1 MPDAR
6 CGVRRAISCVG
17 FSKIRKTKI
26 MSNNVLKLGIPA
38 GSLQEATIELFGKA
52 GFGILGAE
60 RSYLPRIDDEQI
72 EPVCLRA
79 QEMSRYVADGVVDAG
94 ITGYDWILEN
104 GSDVIDVC
112 ELAYSKRTSNPARWV
127 LAVPN
132 ESKIQNPK
140 DLEGGIIATELVKV
154 VEKYFAEKKIKVKVE
169 FSWGAT
175 EVKARL
181 VDAIVELTET
191 GTSLRANNLRIIDT
205 VATST
210 TRLIANKDAWENRF
224 KREKTENIAILLNAA
239 IEARTK
245 VGLKL
250 NIKKDSL
257 DSILKILPAEK
268 SPTVSPLAD
277 SDYIAIEVIIDK
289 KTERS
294 LVPALK
300 RAGASGIITYP
311 LNKVIH

>member
-1 MPDAR
+1 MNVAFWL
-6 CGVRRAISCVG
+6 A
-17 FSKIRKTKI
+17 KLRKTEI

-38 GSLQEATIELFGKA
+38 GSLQKATIELFSKA

-60 RSYLPRIDDEQI
+60 RSYLPRIDDDQI
-72 EPVCLRA
+72 EPICLRA
-79 QEMSRYVADGVVDAG
+79 QEMSRYVEDGVLDAG
-94 ITGYDWILEN
+94 ITGYDWIMEN
-104 GSDVIDVC
+104 GSDVINVC

-132 ESKIQNPK
+132 ESKVKNAN
-140 DLEGGIIATELVKV
+140 DLAGGIIATELVKV
-154 VEKYFAEKKIKVKVE
+154 VEEYFAGKDVQVKVE

-191 GTSLRANNLRIIDT
+191 GTSLHANNLRIIDT
-205 VATST
+205 VITST
-210 TRLIANKDAWENRF
+210 TRLIANKDAWEDKF
-224 KREKTENIAILLNAA
+224 KREKIENIAILLNAA
-239 IEARTK
+239 IEARSK

-250 NIKKDSL
+250 NIKKNAL

-277 SDYIAIEVIIDK
+277 SDYIAIEVIIDE